1 MSVRLPDNTKPNSR
15 VIIGPM
21 YSIMNSCIYCGFYG
35 FVWQLRSQILQGYLE
50 LVLGTVLGNSFA
62 KDEDISAIKGSNS
75 S

>member
-1 MSVRLPDNTKPNSR
+1 
-15 VIIGPM
+15 M